1 MLNKYE
7 YVGVLTEAVQQIK
20 KLAGYTVVIKYG
32 GSAMINKTLKTHV
45 VHDIIFFSHIGL
57 NPILVHGGGS
67 TINFWLNKLN
77 IEPVFRNGVRVTDEK
92 TMQVV
97 EMVLAGKIN
106 KELATMINVNGG
118 SAVGLC
124 GKDGKL
130 VVAKPW
136 NFKTMGLVG
145 SIVDIDP
152 TIINLL
158 LSKKYVPVIASIACD
173 LLGQS
178 YNINA
183 DTLASR
189 LAIAMNAEKL
199 VFLTDTPGILTN
211 INDPKTLIK
220 NLNIHQAKQLEKE
233 GIISGG
239 MIPKV
244 HSCIHSLENGVMSA
258 HIINGQEPHSL
269 LLALLTNQGS
279 GSTLVN
285 L

>member
-7 YVGVLTEAVQQIK
+7 YIKVLTETMQQIK
-20 KLAGYTVVIKYG
+20 KLSGYTIVIKYG
-32 GSAMINKTLKTHV
+32 GAAMVNRTLKTHV

-67 TINFWLNKLN
+67 TINFWLDQLS
-77 IEPVFRNGVRVTDEK
+77 ITPVFKNGVRVTDEK

-106 KELATMINVNGG
+106 KELVTMINVSGG

-124 GKDGKL
+124 GKDGKFVL
-130 VVAKPW
+130 AKPQ
-136 NFKTMGLVG
+136 NLETMGLVG
-145 SIVDIDP
+145 NIVSINPKIID
-152 TIINLL
+152 LL
-158 LSKKYVPVIASIACD
+158 LSRKYIPVIASIAYD
-173 LLGQS
+173 KLGQS

-183 DTLASR
+183 DTLASQ
-189 LAIAMNAEKL
+189 LAVALSAEKL
-199 VFLTDTPGILTN
+199 VFLTDTPGILAN
-211 INDPKTLIK
+211 INNPETLIK
-220 NLNIHQAKQLEKE
+220 NLNIDQAKQLEKE

-244 HSCIHSLENGVMSA
+244 HSCIYSLQNGVASA

-269 LLALLTNQGS
+269 LFALLTDQGS
-279 GSTLVN
+279 GSTLTN
-285 L
+285 C